1 MASLIS
7 GQPVTSVSESK
18 RELPSSAAMESRKG
32 SKLGMMSGVYV
43 PVFLNIISILMF
55 LRFGVILG
63 QIGFIGMMGM
73 CAQQKLV
80 TSD

>member
-1 MASLIS
+1 MASLLS
-7 GQPVTSVSESK
+7 GQPVTSVPESK
-18 RELPSSAAMESRKG
+18 PEPPSSAMESRKG

-73 CAQQKLV
+73 CAQP
-80 TSD
+80 SW